1 MTQKS
6 YSVSPKPSV
15 RLKPGTN
22 LPGLRPPASGDTH
35 VARVSQPARIP
46 SSTEEVCP
54 ALSDPFRAFWHLP
67 AERTFSLNPGS
78 QHSRQRPGLRRS
90 HVALPREAHF
100 ALISPAWYRA
110 FLRRT
115 AKRFFFFSQP
125 SLQITSGVCHSAL
138 LCHLCVCHFLRVF
151 VDFVGGPSGPFR
163 PPRKPTSTTHPAA
176 PTPSIASIASI
187 ESITLLYFHGTHDR
201 LTPAQLS
208 TLNSQPI
215 FPT

>member
-1 MTQKS
+1 MTHKL
-6 YSVSPKPSV
+6 YSVSPMPSV

-22 LPGLRPPASGDTH
+22 LPGLRPSDSGDTH
-35 VARVSQPARIP
+35 VAPDSQPARIP
-46 SSTEEVCP
+46 SSTEEVRP
-54 ALSDPFRAFWHLP
+54 ALSDPFRAFWHI
-67 AERTFSLNPGS
+67 SQPGDS
-78 QHSRQRPGLRRS
+78 AHSRQRPGLRRS

-163 PPRKPTSTTHPAA
+163 PPRKPTSTTRPAA
-176 PTPSIASIASI
+176 PSPSIASIA
-187 ESITLLYFHGTHDR
+187 SITLLYFHGTHDR

>member
-100 ALISPAWYRA
+100 TRISPAWYRA
-110 FLRRT
+110 FLHRT
-115 AKRFFFFSQP
+115 AKRIFFFSQP
-125 SLQITSGVCHSAL
+125 SPNHFRGLSFGIAL
-138 LCHLCVCHFLRVF
+138 SFVRLSFSSCLCGLR
-151 VDFVGGPSGPFR
+151 GRPFR
-163 PPRKPTSTTHPAA
+163 SLPPSAQTHVHNSPRRADSVHRVHRVHRVHHPSLLSWNARSSYARSTLNP
-176 PTPSIASIASI
+176 
-187 ESITLLYFHGTHDR
+187 
-201 LTPAQLS
+201 QLS
-208 TLNSQPI
+208 TH
-215 FPT
+215 FPS